1 MLNDF
6 LQAIEKISVYIPR
19 VLEQLKCVQE
29 RMVRMATNIS
39 EKNKTFRDNINI
51 LKLNISFIKIINI
64 KIIKYREEIEIL
76 KSKYE

>member
-76 KSKYE
+76 KNKYE

>member
-1 MLNDF
+1 VLNDF